1 MLARLTRWLRAA
13 GHDTLVADQAISD
26 VELIAVC
33 RVEKRILISCDRALF
48 ARAQG
53 AIGTVL
59 VVGNDLDEQASAITQ
74 ALHLNWTI
82 APFTRCLIDNA
93 TLRSATEEERQRVP
107 ERSRNL
113 PGPFM
118 ACPVCA
124 RLFWPGS
131 HVQRMLRRL
140 EAWNSAVQ

>member
-1 MLARLTRWLRAA
+1 MVARLTRWLRAA

-33 RVEKRILISCDRALF
+33 RVEKRIMISCDRALF
-48 ARAQG
+48 ARAEG

-59 VVGNDLDEQASAITQ
+59 VVVEDLDVQAPAITP

-82 APFTRCLIDNA
+82 PPFTRCLINNA

-107 ERSRNL
+107 VR
-113 PGPFM
+113 
-118 ACPVCA
+118 
-124 RLFWPGS
+124 
-131 HVQRMLRRL
+131 
-140 EAWNSAVQ
+140 